1 MPENKKTTY
10 STKRYS
16 AADYPALTR
25 VNAYAQSV
33 LDGTEIAG
41 PLVRAACHRHFDDL
55 EKGEARG
62 IFWDDAAA
70 NKVFRFFEEKLKL
83 SEGQFEGIPFL
94 LHPSQAF
101 KLGSLYGWQK
111 MHADGNPCRRFQLA
125 YIEEGKGNGKSPFAG
140 GVGLYGMLA
149 DGEPGAQIYAAAA
162 KKDQAD
168 ILFRDAVKMARQA
181 GWFEDKRIKPSG
193 GPGKEYNM
201 ARIASG
207 SFFRP
212 ISKEAGKSGSGPRPH
227 YALCDEVHEHPDR
240 SVMEMLQRGFKFR
253 RQPLLLMITNS
264 GSDRNSV
271 CWEERTRAV
280 KVVCG
285 TQTPDEAYTYVG
297 ETWAG
302 SDSVFAYIC
311 ALDKDDD
318 PIHDESCWKKA
329 NPLLGT
335 ILTLEYL
342 RGVVAEA
349 VNVPGK
355 LNNILRLHFCV
366 WTEGDTSWLERK
378 HLDAVMVD
386 FDPYELHKG
395 KKIKAAGLDLS
406 GAKDL
411 TAGAFI
417 VETGT
422 VTVER
427 VDSETQEVTP
437 VELPT
442 YDLWCE
448 VWTPRD
454 TMDERAKTDHAP
466 YRLWYEQG
474 YLNAP
479 EGERIRY
486 DHVAAHF
493 ARVNNSH
500 GISMLAYDKYV
511 FDKFEEELDGYGV
524 SIPTI
529 AHPQG
534 GKKRARP
541 SDEQTA
547 AAKADGK
554 DAPLGLWMPGS
565 VTAFEK
571 LILEKRVR
579 IRKSPVVLSALMGV
593 QVETDPLMGNQWFS
607 KKKST
612 VRIDPAIA
620 CAMAVGAAE
629 SVQVNTSKSFWEV
642 LDPNEKY

>member
-1 MPENKKTTY
+1 MLENQKTTY
-10 STKRYS
+10 STKVYP
-16 AADYPALTR
+16 AANYPALTR

-41 PLVRAACHRHFDDL
+41 PLVRAACRRHFDDL

-111 MHADGNPCRRFQLA
+111 LHADGNPCRRFQLA

-311 ALDKDDD
+311 ALDVGDD
-318 PIHDESCWKKA
+318 PLVDHSCWKKA
-329 NPLLGT
+329 NPLLGV
-335 ILTLEYL
+335 ILTEEYL
-342 RGVVAEA
+342 EGNVAEA

-366 WTEGDTSWLERK
+366 WTEADNSWLARP
-378 HLDAVMVD
+378 LIDAVMAD

-395 KKIKAAGLDLS
+395 KAINAAGLDLS

-411 TAGAFI
+411 TAAAFVI
-417 VETGT
+417 QTGT
-422 VTVER
+422 KAITR
-427 VDSETQEVTP
+427 ADGAIAN
-437 VELPT
+437 LPT
-442 YDLWCE
+442 YDAWIE
-448 VWTPRD
+448 AWTPRD
-454 TMDERAKTDHAP
+454 TMDERSKVDHAP
-466 YRLWYEQG
+466 YRQWYEQG

-479 EGERIRY
+479 EGQRIRY

-493 ARVNNSH
+493 AKLQASH
-500 GISMLAYDKYV
+500 GVNVLAYDKYV
-511 FDKFEEELDGYGV
+511 FEKFTNELDAYGITFKTV
-524 SIPTI
+524 M
-529 AHPQG
+529 HPQG
-534 GKKRARP
+534 GKNRAKP
-541 SDEQTA
+541 DDNKIEE
-547 AAKADGK
+547 AKANGDEK
-554 DAPLGLWMPGS
+554 PLGLWMPGS
-565 VTAFEK
+565 ITALET
-571 LILEKRVR
+571 LILEGR
-579 IRKSPVVLSALMGV
+579 IRLRKSPILMSALMGV
-593 QVETDPLMGNQWFS
+593 YMETDPLMGNQWFN

-612 VRIDPAIA
+612 IRIDPAVA
-620 CAMAVGAAE
+620 LAMAVGAAVDGFVE
-629 SVQVNTSKSFWEV
+629 YRGPV
-642 LDPNEKY
+642 DPWADENFKLATL

>member
-1 MPENKKTTY
+1 MPEKQKTTY
-10 STKRYS
+10 WTTKDWP
-16 AADYPALTR
+16 ADKFPALAR
-25 VNAYAQSV
+25 INEYARAV
-33 LDGTEIAG
+33 LDGDEVAG
-41 PLVRAACHRHFDDL
+41 PLVRAACLRHFADL
-55 EKGEARG
+55 RDGAERG
-62 IFWDDAAA
+62 LNWDDAAA
-70 NKVFRFFEEKLKL
+70 TRVFRFFEEKLKL

-101 KLGSLYGWQK
+101 KLGSLYGW
-111 MHADGNPCRRFQLA
+111 MRADGSRRFRIA

-140 GVGLYGMLA
+140 GVGLYGLLA
-149 DGEPGAQIYAAAA
+149 DREPGAQIYAAAA

-181 GWFEDKRIKPSG
+181 KWIEDATIKASG

-201 ARIASG
+201 ARIKSG

-253 RQPLLLMITNS
+253 RQPLMLMITNS

-280 KVVCG
+280 QVVCG
-285 TQTPDEAYTYVG
+285 TRTPDDVYTFVG

-302 SDSVFAYIC
+302 SDDVFAYIC
-311 ALDKDDD
+311 ALDKG
-318 PIHDESCWKKA
+318 DEPLTDRACWKKA

-335 ILTLEYL
+335 ILTEEYL
-342 RGVVAEA
+342 AGVVAEA

-378 HLDAVMVD
+378 HIDAVMVD
-386 FDPYELHKG
+386 FDPYEIHKG

-411 TAGAFI
+411 TAASFI

-422 VTVER
+422 VTIDR
-427 VDSETQEVTP
+427 IDAETQQVKP

-448 VWTPRD
+448 IFTPRD
-454 TMDERAKTDHAP
+454 TMDERAKVDHAP
-466 YRLWYEQG
+466 YRQWYEQG

-479 EGERIRY
+479 EGERVRF
-486 DHVAAHF
+486 DHVAALF
-493 ARVNNSH
+493 ARLHNSH
-500 GISMLAYDKYV
+500 GIGLLAYDKYV
-511 FDKFEEELDGYGV
+511 FDKFEDELVAYSV
-524 SIPTI
+524 SIPSV

-534 GKKRARP
+534 GKKRAAA
-541 SDEQTA
+541 SDEQKE
-547 AAKADGK
+547 AAKQEGK
-554 DAPLGLWMPGS
+554 DPPLGLWMPGS
-565 VTAFEK
+565 VSALEK

-579 IRKSPVVLSALMGV
+579 IRKNPAVLSALMGV

-612 VRIDPAIA
+612 VRIDAA
-620 CAMAVGAAE
+620 VSSAMAVGAAE
-629 SVQVNTSKSFWEV
+629 SIQVDTKQSFWEV
-642 LDPNEKY
+642 LDPSKTY